1 MNKKNE
7 LLFFLAGIILCS
19 VGLFILFN
27 RVHVGSGFF
36 GGFMGT
42 LSIGRFSFPS
52 GLIVVPFIISIVW
65 MFVSDSIVPKFLTVL
80 SILLIVV
87 AIIMTTHFWM
97 DNMTMFDWLLIL
109 VLIFGGGAMVA
120 KVLFTDHGYDK
131 KQTQKEIEQGKQ
143 INDLQKELEEVKK
156 KLDS

>member
-7 LLFFLAGIILCS
+7 LLFFLAGIVLCS

-80 SILLIVV
+80 SIILIVV
-87 AIIMTTHFWM
+87 AIIMTTHFWL
-97 DNMTMFDWLLIL
+97 DTMTMFDWLLIL

-131 KQTQKEIEQGKQ
+131 KQTQKEFEQGKQ

>member
-7 LLFFLAGIILCS
+7 LLFFLAGIVLCS

-80 SILLIVV
+80 SIILIVV
-87 AIIMTTHFWM
+87 AIIMTTHFWL
-97 DNMTMFDWLLIL
+97 DTMTMFDWLLIL

-120 KVLFTDHGYDK
+120 KVLFTDHG
-131 KQTQKEIEQGKQ
+131 
-143 INDLQKELEEVKK
+143 
-156 KLDS
+156 